1 MNQRETAKNNVL
13 NAMARARLQEYLV
26 IDGYTVPCKEGWVPG
41 HILTHP
47 SIGGEAGKRRKRE
60 LDEEGWIIEKQK
72 IRNSTGYE
80 YRLICTKHEGRR
92 IIMNN
97 SVNIIPQMIY
107 GQKAHQL
114 GVFE

>member
-41 HILTHP
+41 QILTHP

-60 LDEEGWIIEKQK
+60 LDEEGWIIES
-72 IRNSTGYE
+72 RRSATAPAMSTASFAPN
-80 YRLICTKHEGRR
+80 TKD
-92 IIMNN
+92 
-97 SVNIIPQMIY
+97 
-107 GQKAHQL
+107 
-114 GVFE
+114 GVLS